1 MASPIQEPIYHITKP
16 FVRINVMYEDDD
28 SMCKSVNE
36 LDCYDLFGDYSA
48 EWDAFI
54 RDTEKKD
61 VKPNGNDDMT
71 FGNERD
77 DLLNYINDD
86 YETND
91 FSQRRKKSSLKK
103 QRENNRYY
111 GYNNNRRGNQQ
122 WMGNNQRRN
131 RNRRNYYNNDY

>member
-1 MASPIQEPIYHITKP
+1 MRDNWFDEP
-16 FVRINVMYEDDD
+16 D
-28 SMCKSVNE
+28 
-36 LDCYDLFGDYSA
+36 DLFGDYSA

-54 RDTEKKD
+54 RDTEKKH